1 MSNSKHTQGPWK
13 VCATGSRVTTT
24 SVNIP
29 DFRTHGYGCGNDFI
43 ADLDDGEYHEY
54 TNDREMRANARLIAA
69 APELLKELSIIEHMA
84 TPPHFS
90 DPLPRI
96 AELARVAIAKAE
108 GREG

>member
-69 APELLKELSIIEHMA
+69 APELLDTLKAILEC
-84 TPPHFS
+84 
-90 DPLPRI
+90 DVRLPFGLLEQTR
-96 AELARVAIAKAE
+96 AAIAKAE